1 MVVGGAGALCV
12 PLGCDEPKKPG
23 LDRVKNVVQ
32 MLVGILESR
41 HSYKIGPYIKKIVHS
56 FSYYIL

>member
-1 MVVGGAGALCV
+1 MS
-12 PLGCDEPKKPG
+12 PPGCDEPKKPG

-41 HSYKIGPYIKKIVHS
+41 HSYKIGPYIKKKIVHF